1 MLGFG
6 NEGVMSVVPHY
17 LREYDVFKNLAP
29 YTCEGD
35 GSVVSSFLFR
45 AFLVYSDHI
54 RGEPVLGEASIP
66 TSKGFSG
73 SVKIGANSRLH
84 SFSTVF
90 GIRSGPLALL
100 IFTSLSI
107 TSGLRWHRLLS
118 EACLV
123 GYMTQ
128 WVQVLCRHLS

>member
-17 LREYDVFKNLAP
+17 LREQDVFKNLAR

-35 GSVVSSFLFR
+35 GSVVSSFLFM

-66 TSKGFSG
+66 KGFSEFIYLSKLVLIPDCTP
-73 SVKIGANSRLH
+73 SVL
-84 SFSTVF
+84 
-90 GIRSGPLALL
+90 
-100 IFTSLSI
+100 
-107 TSGLRWHRLLS
+107 
-118 EACLV
+118 CLV
-123 GYMTQ
+123 LGLVH
-128 WVQVLCRHLS
+128 WLC